1 MLLCSRASVHT
12 LLMVDSDYGLVLSLF
27 QWQRTTRETKSA
39 FFSTL
44 RLLKVEFMPFEP
56 LSLPLQTWSCTSFWL
71 QPLIILVLL
80 TNSNLTNV
88 VKYQIGLK
96 MFVSANIWDPIAFP
110 CFCLIFKV
118 VVYFWIFHGIN
129 ERN

>member
-1 MLLCSRASVHT
+1 
-12 LLMVDSDYGLVLSLF
+12 MVDSDYGLVLSLF

-39 FFSTL
+39 FLSPL

-56 LSLPLQTWSCTSFWL
+56 LSLLLQTCSCTSFWL

-80 TNSNLTNV
+80 TNSNLTNI

-96 MFVSANIWDPIAFP
+96 MFVSANILDPIAFP
-110 CFCLIFKV
+110 RFCLIFKV
-118 VVYFWIFHGIN
+118 VVYFGIFHGIN

>member
-1 MLLCSRASVHT
+1 MCCFVSRGSVHA

-39 FFSTL
+39 FLSTL

-56 LSLPLQTWSCTSFWL
+56 LSLLLQTCWCTSFWL

-80 TNSNLTNV
+80 TNSNLTNI

-96 MFVSANIWDPIAFP
+96 MFVSANIADPRAFFLFLFNFQS
-110 CFCLIFKV
+110 CCLFLDIS
-118 VVYFWIFHGIN
+118 GN
-129 ERN
+129 